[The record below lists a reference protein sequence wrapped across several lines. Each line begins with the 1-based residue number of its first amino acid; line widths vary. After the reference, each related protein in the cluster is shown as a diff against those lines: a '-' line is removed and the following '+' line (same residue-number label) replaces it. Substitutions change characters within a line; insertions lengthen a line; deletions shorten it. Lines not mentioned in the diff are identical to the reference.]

1 MRGNPRSTAQQI
13 RDAVDTPG
21 WSRRFSAF
29 EFWIS
34 VSVNSLCQPAT
45 VMRKNAIS
53 EVRTIL
59 LPIET
64 VVDAI
69 LEFDCTHRRTFCGGK
84 LLEARIE
91 DGENRGI
98 LLVVLQ
104 GVGDAA
110 KTVESRFGLAA
121 VAAAIIQYC
130 AKSYVPLPR
139 NSTKGIAIVPE
150 GFQLT
155 LRTRNEVKELHSSV
169 SATWQASSGTLTRAE
184 SVRGDPMVNC
194 AGDAALFDPTHDESD
209 DLSPASAA

>member
-1 MRGNPRSTAQQI
+1 
-13 RDAVDTPG
+13 
-21 WSRRFSAF
+21 
-29 EFWIS
+29 
-34 VSVNSLCQPAT
+34 
-45 VMRKNAIS
+45 MRKIPIS

-69 LEFDCTHRRTFCGGK
+69 LEFDCTHRRTFCGGT

-91 DGENRGI
+91 NGESRGI

-104 GVGDAA
+104 GEGDAA
-110 KTVESRFGLAA
+110 TAVESRFGLAA

-130 AKSYVPLPR
+130 AKSHVPLPR
-139 NSTKGIAIVPE
+139 NSTKGITIVPE

-155 LRTRNEVKELHSSV
+155 LRTDNQVKELHSSI
-169 SATWQASSGTLTRAE
+169 SATWHKNSGTLTRE
-184 SVRGDPMVNC
+184 VSVRGQPLVNC
-194 AGDAALFDPTHDESD
+194 AGDAALFDPTDSEPD